1 MNAMRSG
8 NAVWLIPGRKGD
20 RPSLRRDRTGVLTR
34 TVGTIAL
41 LAGVAFGFAPVQAP
55 AVSSPQRLDRTLA
68 TASAKIEARL
78 PAWAEPR
85 REPSGTIAAARVPD
99 AFVPASLGAQAGFLP
114 AADDFVTGS
123 LKPFRPALSGGAGG
137 WKDREFARIEV
148 VDGRTIAADGLRIR
162 LGGLELPGLDEIC
175 RTLDGR
181 LETCAV
187 RAATQLELLTRARKV
202 VCRYRLDTASEGS
215 GACRIGASDL
225 AERMMRTGYTKRIA
239 VAERVGA
246 ASGAR
251 IAN

>member
-1 MNAMRSG
+1 MNSMRSG
-8 NAVWLIPGRKGD
+8 NAVWLTPGRKGD
-20 RPSLRRDRTGVLTR
+20 RPSLRRDRAGVLTR
-34 TVGTIAL
+34 TVGTVAL
-41 LAGVAFGFAPVQAP
+41 LAGAAFGFAPVQAP
-55 AVSSPQRLDRTLA
+55 AVPSAQRLDRALA
-68 TASAKIEARL
+68 VEGGKIEARL

-85 REPSGTIAAARVPD
+85 REPGGTIAARAPD
-99 AFVPASLGAQAGFLP
+99 AFAPASLGAQSRFLP
-114 AADDFVTGS
+114 AADDLVTGS
-123 LKPFRPALSGGAGG
+123 LKPFRPAPSGAAGG
-137 WKDREFARIEV
+137 WKDREFTRIEV

-181 LETCAV
+181 LETCAA

-239 VAERVGA
+239 VAERAGA
-246 ASGAR
+246 GNGER